1 MKFGA
6 HEVME
11 THEMLSSMINEINH
25 HNLYAK
31 EASNPVLKEM
41 VVRHQQHTVAAYN
54 EIVQYTQGG
63 GNGSFR
69 MIQQQEPLTMQTA
82 SMMPNAQIQY
92 GLRQPAPHSPESNTS
107 FSDWEIASAMLIC
120 HKNGARNAMTAAL
133 ECADPNLRMMML
145 NCANA
150 CANHAYET
158 FLFMNQQGMYQVP
171 TLQEH
176 TAQTY
181 LNTYQPAS
189 PNMLNMANPNSN
201 PTPGQ
206 SPNPTPGVSFPQ

>member
-11 THEMLSSMINEINH
+11 THEMLSSMINEISH

-31 EASNPVLKEM
+31 EASNPQLKDM
-41 VVRHQQHTVAAYN
+41 IVRHRQHAIASYN

-63 GNGSFR
+63 DNGSYR
-69 MIQQQEPLTMQTA
+69 MIQQQEPMPMQA
-82 SMMPNAQIQY
+82 GGMMQNAQIQY
-92 GLRQPAPHSPESNTS
+92 GLRHPAQHSPESNTA

-133 ECADPNLRMMML
+133 ECADPNLRTMML

-171 TLQEH
+171 TMQEQ
-176 TAQTY
+176 TTQTY
-181 LNTYQPAS
+181 LNAYQPAAADMMS
-189 PNMLNMANPNSN
+189 MANPNVN
-201 PTPGQ
+201 PNMN
-206 SPNPTPGVSFPQ
+206 PNPNPSNAYRQ